1 MLRLGQVI
9 PGGGFALGIVFF
21 YLSLLIFLP
30 LGAFVLYASGMSGE
44 SFIRQVTDYR
54 MVHLFGRLF
63 TILETAPIVYLVFTA
78 ILGGLTKISYE
89 RYQVTK

>member
-44 SFIRQVTDYR
+44 SF
-54 MVHLFGRLF
+54 
-63 TILETAPIVYLVFTA
+63 TAWCMA
-78 ILGGLTKISYE
+78 IC
-89 RYQVTK
+89 